1 MSKVKTNVLP
11 LSDRSGPFSSAAALE
26 REQRQDE
33 RMVTVLR
40 ITRITSRTGET
51 LAIIRNISRHG
62 MMLEVH
68 PSFDLDDEVGV
79 DLGDGQM
86 QVGTVR
92 WRKKATLGLYFATA
106 IDVDRVLAKS
116 SASGNG
122 LVTRLPRIQVNH
134 SAKLE
139 AGDRMIDADILDISV
154 GGACLDLHGPAKV
167 GDAVTLYVPAL
178 QDLPGVVRWRRG
190 SRAGVA
196 FSQRV
201 PLDMLMHWLSGCQA
215 AAAPRPVAPTD
226 PRLAAPVIEPA
237 PGAPAPETMAAEAEQ
252 RAAMVLITDAAGKI
266 VSVNA
271 QFCEIS
277 GYSESELLGRRY
289 RDLQSVDLP
298 PAQLGEKLRC
308 LVSGGI
314 WQGEHCNR
322 TKGGEPYWVETTIV
336 PNNNQDGEITSYT
349 YIQFDITDQKLDP
362 IDPDYFVKFDYL
374 TRLPNRVSFFKE
386 LDHTIARHS
395 SEPGS
400 VFLGV
405 LDLDNFKHI
414 NDSLGHTAGDEVLVE
429 VARRL
434 SETIGASDTLARLGG
449 DEFAF
454 ILRVGRRESDWRDS
468 VERLLERL
476 REPIALPSGDIKVTA
491 SIGLVRMTGPK
502 AEGLD
507 LLRYADIALYA
518 AKENGRNRVELC
530 AQPMLEKVERRAWL
544 RDNFNV
550 GLNRGEFTIFYEPI
564 VGLHGHSLPHFEALF
579 RWHHPEGG
587 LLPASDFQEIFS
599 EESLAGQVGR
609 FVIGEVIAQVAAW
622 RAGHVPFAA
631 VSVNTTIA
639 DFRTPLF
646 VDEILGAISK
656 GVITSADICVEIT
669 EDVLIS
675 DGAHCVRAEM
685 SRLHQAGVKLLFDDF
700 GTGYA
705 SLRHLRDMP
714 ISAVKI
720 DQSFIRSIVD
730 DEIDRGVVEHII
742 SLSHFLGKQVIAEG
756 VESSQQLDLLREIG
770 CDAIQGYFVS
780 RGQPADQIPLLAE
793 QLCGAFVQPKSSL
806 H

>member
-1 MSKVKTNVLP
+1 MSKVKTNVLQP
-11 LSDRSGPFSSAAALE
+11 SGRSGPFNSTAISELE
-26 REQRQDE
+26 REQRRDE
-33 RMVTVLR
+33 RMVTVMR

-68 PSFDLDDEVGV
+68 PNFDLDDEVGV
-79 DLGDGQM
+79 DLGDGHIQI
-86 QVGTVR
+86 GKVR
-92 WRKKATLGLYFATA
+92 WRKKATLGLYFAA
-106 IDVDRVLAKS
+106 PIDVDRVLAKS
-116 SASGNG
+116 STSSDG

-139 AGDRMIDADILDISV
+139 AGDRLIDVDILDISV
-154 GGACLDLHGPAKV
+154 GGACLDLQGPAKV
-167 GDAVTLYVPAL
+167 GDAVVLYVPSL
-178 QDLPGVVRWRRG
+178 QDLPGVIRWRRG

-196 FSQRV
+196 FSHRV
-201 PLDMLMHWLSGCQA
+201 PLDLLIHWLSGYQA
-215 AAAPRPVAPTD
+215 AT
-226 PRLAAPVIEPA
+226 
-237 PGAPAPETMAAEAEQ
+237 APAHQPDEKQPTSATVGAGPEAIALEAER
-252 RAAMVLITDAAGKI
+252 RAAMVVLTDVAGKI
-266 VSVNA
+266 ISVNA
-271 QFCEIS
+271 RFCEIS

-298 PAQLGEKLRC
+298 PAQLGEKLKC

-314 WQGEHCNR
+314 WEGEHCNR
-322 TKGGEPYWVETTIV
+322 TKNGEPYWVETTIV
-336 PNNNQDGEITSYT
+336 PNKNRHGEITSYT
-349 YIQFDITDQKLDP
+349 YIHFDITDQKQDP
-362 IDPDYFVKFDYL
+362 LDPDYFVKFDYL

-395 SEPGS
+395 SEPGNI
-400 VFLGV
+400 FLGV

-414 NDSLGHTAGDEVLVE
+414 NDSLGHTAGDQVLIEVS
-429 VARRL
+429 RRL
-434 SETIGASDTLARLGG
+434 NETIAAGDTLARLGG

-454 ILRVGRRESDWRDS
+454 ILRVGRRETDWQEC
-468 VERLLERL
+468 VERLQSRL
-476 REPIALPSGDIKVTA
+476 RDPIALPSGDIKVTA
-491 SIGLVRMTGPK
+491 SIGLVRVTGP
-502 AEGLD
+502 ATESLD

-530 AQPMLEKVERRAWL
+530 ARPMLEKVERRAWL

-579 RWHHPEGG
+579 RWHHPQGG

-609 FVIGEVIAQVAAW
+609 FVIGEVIAQIAAW
-622 RAGHVPFAA
+622 RAAQVPFAA
-631 VSVNTTIA
+631 ISVNTTIA

-656 GVITSADICVEIT
+656 GVISSADICVEIT

-675 DGAHCVRAEM
+675 DGAHCLRAEM
-685 SRLHQAGVKLLFDDF
+685 SRLHHAGVKLLFDDF

-730 DEIDRGVVEHII
+730 DEVDRGVVEHII

-780 RGQPADQIPLLAE
+780 RGQPADQIPLLAD
-793 QLCGAFVQPKSSL
+793 QLCGAFGQPKSSL

>member
-1 MSKVKTNVLP
+1 MSKVKTNVLQP
-11 LSDRSGPFSSAAALE
+11 SGCSDSLNSAAFAGLG
-26 REQRQDE
+26 REQRRDE

-40 ITRITSRTGET
+40 ITRITSQTGET

-68 PSFDLDDEVGV
+68 PAFDLDDEVGV

-86 QVGTVR
+86 QIGTVR
-92 WRKKATLGLYFATA
+92 WRKKATLGLYFAA
-106 IDVDRVLAKS
+106 PIDVDRVLAKS
-116 SASGNG
+116 SASSDG
-122 LVTRLPRIQVNH
+122 LVPRLPRIQVNH

-139 AGDRMIDADILDISV
+139 AGERLIEADILDISV
-154 GGACLDLHGPAKV
+154 GGACLDLQGPVKV
-167 GDAVTLYVPAL
+167 GDAVLLCVPAL
-178 QDLPGVVRWRRG
+178 QDLPGVLRWRRG

-196 FSQRV
+196 FSHPV
-201 PLDMLMHWLSGCQA
+201 PLDMLMHWLAGCQA
-215 AAAPRPVAPTD
+215 ARGRGQPGEPRQGSSKA
-226 PRLAAPVIEPA
+226 L
-237 PGAPAPETMAAEAEQ
+237 PAPEPMETEADR
-252 RAAMVLITDAAGKI
+252 RAAMVVLTDIAGKI
-266 VSVNA
+266 ISANA
-271 QFCEIS
+271 RFCEIS
-277 GYSESELLGRRY
+277 GYSESELLGSRY
-289 RDLQSVDLP
+289 RDLQSVDLS

-308 LVSGGI
+308 LVGGGI
-314 WQGEHCNR
+314 WEGEQCNQ
-322 TKGGEPYWVETTIV
+322 TKSGDTYWVQTTIV
-336 PNNNQDGEITSYT
+336 PNKNRQDEITSYT
-349 YIQFDITDQKLDP
+349 HIQFDITDQKQDAL
-362 IDPDYFVKFDYL
+362 DPDYFAKFDYL
-374 TRLPNRVSFFKE
+374 THLPNRVSFFRE
-386 LDHTIARHS
+386 LDHAIARLS
-395 SEPGS
+395 LEPGNI
-400 VFLGV
+400 FLGV

-414 NDSLGHTAGDEVLVE
+414 NDSLGHTAGDEVLIE
-429 VARRL
+429 IGRRL
-434 SETIGASDTLARLGG
+434 NETIGAGDTLARLGG

-454 ILRVGRRESDWRDS
+454 ILRVGRRETDWRDS
-468 VERLLERL
+468 VERLLARVRDPL
-476 REPIALPSGDIKVTA
+476 ALPSGEIRVTA
-491 SIGLVRMTGPK
+491 SIGLVRMTGPTT
-502 AEGLD
+502 EGLD

-518 AKENGRNRVELC
+518 AKESGRNRVELC
-530 AQPMLEKVERRAWL
+530 AQPMLDKVERQALL

-564 VGLHGHSLPHFEALF
+564 VGLHGQSPPHFEALF

-609 FVIGEVIAQVAAW
+609 FVIGEVIAQIAAW
-622 RAGHVPFAA
+622 RAAHVPFAA
-631 VSVNTTIA
+631 ISVNTTIA

-646 VDEILGAISK
+646 VDEILGAIAK
-656 GVITSADICVEIT
+656 GVISSADISVEIT

-714 ISAVKI
+714 ISTVKI
-720 DQSFIRSIVD
+720 DQSFIRSIGD
-730 DEIDRGVVEHII
+730 DEVDRGVVEHII

>member
-1 MSKVKTNVLP
+1 MSTVKMNVLQP
-11 LSDRSGPFSSAAALE
+11 DGRSSSLNSPATSDLE
-26 REQRQDE
+26 REQRRDE

-68 PSFDLDDEVGV
+68 PAFDLDDEVGV
-79 DLGDGQM
+79 DLGDGYM
-86 QVGTVR
+86 QIGQVR
-92 WRKKATLGLYFATA
+92 WRKKATLGLYFTA
-106 IDVDRVLAKS
+106 PIDVDRVLAKS
-116 SASGNG
+116 STSSDG

-139 AGDRMIDADILDISV
+139 AGDRLIDADILDISV

-167 GDAVTLYVPAL
+167 GDGVVLYVPSL
-178 QDLPGVVRWRRG
+178 QDLPGVIRWRRG

-196 FSQRV
+196 FCHPV
-201 PLDMLMHWLSGCQA
+201 PLDMLMHWLSGYQA
-215 AAAPRPVAPTD
+215 ASARNQAQPGEPQAASTAVGTAQE
-226 PRLAAPVIEPA
+226 AI
-237 PGAPAPETMAAEAEQ
+237 AAEAEH
-252 RAAMVLITDAAGKI
+252 RAAMVVLTDVAGKI
-266 VSVNA
+266 ISVNA
-271 QFCEIS
+271 RFCEVS
-277 GYSESELLGRRY
+277 GYSESELLGRRH

-298 PAQLGEKLRC
+298 PAQLGEKLRS
-308 LVSGGI
+308 LVNGGI
-314 WQGEHCNR
+314 WEGEHCYR
-322 TKGGEPYWVETTIV
+322 TKNGAPYWVETTIV
-336 PNNNQDGEITSYT
+336 PNKSQHGEITSYT
-349 YIQFDITDQKLDP
+349 YIQFEIIDEKRDP
-362 IDPDYFVKFDYL
+362 VDPDFFVKFDYL
-374 TRLPNRVSFFKE
+374 TRLPNRVSFFRE
-386 LDHTIARHS
+386 LDQTIARHCL
-395 SEPGS
+395 EPGNI
-400 VFLGV
+400 FLGV

-414 NDSLGHTAGDEVLVE
+414 NDSLGHAAGDEVLVE
-429 VARRL
+429 IGRRL
-434 SETIGASDTLARLGG
+434 SETIGAGDTLARLGG

-454 ILRVGRRESDWRDS
+454 ILRVGRRESDWRES
-468 VERLLERL
+468 VERLLARV
-476 REPIALPSGDIKVTA
+476 RDPIALPSGEIKVTA
-491 SIGLVRMTGPK
+491 SIGLVKMTGTK
-502 AEGLD
+502 TESLD

-530 AQPMLEKVERRAWL
+530 AQQMLEKVERQALL

-564 VGLHGHSLPHFEALF
+564 VGLHGQSLPHFEALF

-609 FVIGEVIAQVAAW
+609 FVIGEVIAQIAAW
-622 RAGHVPFAA
+622 RATQVPFAA
-631 VSVNTTIA
+631 ISVNTTIA

-646 VDEILGAISK
+646 VDEILGAIGK

-685 SRLHQAGVKLLFDDF
+685 SRLHHAGVKLMFDDF

-730 DEIDRGVVEHII
+730 DVVDRGVVEHII

-756 VESSQQLDLLREIG
+756 VESNQQLDLLREIG

-793 QLCGAFVQPKSSL
+793 QLCGAFIQPKASL